1 MQSRL
6 LKKIKKDLEKI
17 SILELSKRMRLSC
30 TTLWRFVNDEEY
42 KGRMASWD
50 IIDKYYKRTK

>member
-1 MQSRL
+1 MQERL

-30 TTLWRFVNDEEY
+30 TTLWRFVNDESY

-50 IIDKYYKRTK
+50 IIDKYYKRKK